1 MSPVHLRTGRS
12 DAGPA
17 VAAGS
22 APSFVARRRALA
34 LATAA
39 ACALGFAVVGVLAF
53 EVEAGHARDAA
64 MLRGFTGLYGSTID
78 SEIRIAA
85 RLVDPVPYAV
95 MGMLCIAIA
104 LSRRRTRTAVA
115 VAIVLVGTGLTAQ
128 IFKHALDEPRYAD
141 WIVGDSMQNG
151 WPSGHAT
158 AAMTLALCA
167 VIVAPPAWRVVT
179 ALLVCGCT
187 VTVAYATLALTWHY
201 PSDVLAGF
209 AVAGL
214 WASAALAV
222 LARRD
227 ADRKAVPPP
236 LLGLLAAVGGGGAL
250 VAAAL
255 VGVASAR
262 VGLDAVDGATAVV
275 GALAVA
281 TLALTLLV
289 LVAIAAPEAD
299 E

>member
-1 MSPVHLRTGRS
+1 MSALEK
-12 DAGPA
+12 
-17 VAAGS
+17 
-22 APSFVARRRALA
+22 PSLAARRPALA
-34 LATAA
+34 LATTA
-39 ACALGFAVVGVLAF
+39 ACALGLAVIGVLALA
-53 EVEAGHARDAA
+53 VDAGHARDAA

-78 SEIRIAA
+78 SEIRITA

-95 MGMLCIAIA
+95 MGMLCIAVA
-104 LSRRRTRTAVA
+104 LRRRRTSMAVA
-115 VAIVLVGTGLTAQ
+115 MAIVLIGTGVTAQ
-128 IFKHALDEPRYAD
+128 ILKHTLDQPRYAD
-141 WIVGDSMQNG
+141 WILGDSMQNG

-167 VIVAPPAWRVVT
+167 VMAAAPAWRAVT
-179 ALLVCGCT
+179 ALLVCGGT
-187 VTVAYATLALTWHY
+187 VSVAYATLALTWHY

-214 WASAALAV
+214 WVSVALAV
-222 LARRD
+222 LVRRD
-227 ADRKAVPPP
+227 ADPRAAPPP
-236 LLGLLAAVGGGGAL
+236 LLRFVVAVGGAGAL

-255 VGVASAR
+255 VGVASER
-262 VGLDAVDGATAVV
+262 IGLDAVDGGTAIV

-289 LVAIAAPEAD
+289 VTAIAAPGAD